1 MYTANKNKPRWDGTS
16 SDSKQVATEKRLK
29 EFILCYS
36 LSIKEAFPKQG
47 RFI

>member
-36 LSIKEAFPKQG
+36 FNKGSISKQG
-47 RFI
+47 RFE